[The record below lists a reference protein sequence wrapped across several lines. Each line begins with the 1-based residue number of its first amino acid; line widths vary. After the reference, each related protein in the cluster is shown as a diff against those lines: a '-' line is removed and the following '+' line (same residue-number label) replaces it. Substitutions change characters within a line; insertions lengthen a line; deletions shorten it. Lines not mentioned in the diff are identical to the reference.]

1 MAQFHRAQCWQIRAA
16 GFESS
21 IGSGV
26 GGISTIEHFA
36 NVLRDR
42 GPRRLSPF
50 TVPRLMVNACAG
62 NVSIEFN
69 LRGVNSAVATACATG
84 GHAIAE
90 AYTFI
95 A

>member
-1 MAQFHRAQCWQIRAA
+1 MH
-16 GFESS
+16 
-21 IGSGV
+21 
-26 GGISTIEHFA
+26 
-36 NVLRDR
+36 VL
-42 GPRRLSPF
+42 
-50 TVPRLMVNACAG
+50 G

-95 A
+95 SLRAWRILCSLAVRKRQ